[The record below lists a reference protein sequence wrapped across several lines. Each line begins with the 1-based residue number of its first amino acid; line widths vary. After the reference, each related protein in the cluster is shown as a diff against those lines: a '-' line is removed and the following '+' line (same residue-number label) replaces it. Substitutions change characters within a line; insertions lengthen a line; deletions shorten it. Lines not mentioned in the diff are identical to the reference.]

1 MNESELS
8 IVVIGLVFL
17 IFSAFFSSSEAAF
30 LSLQKTRL
38 AHLVNTEVAGARR
51 VADMIQ
57 EPERLLA
64 TILLGNNLVNV
75 AFAALVT
82 VVIVPLLGEGR
93 GVIVATAVATV
104 ILLVIGEIIPKTIAV
119 RHAERIAFWYAKPL
133 KIIELLLLPL
143 VITLQWVTNRVNSRF
158 DSNRTQNSI
167 TEDELRTLIDIGE
180 AEGTFAPSEAEMLE
194 KVFRFGDRHVRE
206 VMTPRTEFVAIER
219 GGTLSEFLGVYSTHP
234 HTRFPVY
241 KETPDNIIG
250 IISAKD
256 ILKALATKN
265 ISGDIVVTDLIRDA
279 YFVPETKLVAELF
292 DELRRSGN
300 QMSIVVDEFGGLAG
314 LVTLKSL
321 SEVVVGPVG
330 EEGTGAEEE
339 YEAIGKNTFQIDGGM
354 SIEEA
359 NEELDIN
366 LPDGD
371 FETIAGFVLD
381 VLGRIPLE
389 GEQFD
394 YGKLRFVVS
403 KLDRRKIET
412 ITVTKV
418 MAITDGSS
426 HKNIET

>member
-8 IVVIGLVFL
+8 VLVVGLVFL
-17 IFSAFFSSSEAAF
+17 ICSAFFSSSEAAF

-38 AHLVNTEVAGARR
+38 THLVNTRVVGARR

-82 VVIVPLLGEGR
+82 VIIVSLLGEGR
-93 GVIVATAVATV
+93 GVIVSTVVATV
-104 ILLVIGEIIPKTIAV
+104 ILLIIGEIIPKTIAV
-119 RHAERIAFWYAKPL
+119 RHAERIAFWYARPL
-133 KIIELLLLPL
+133 KTIEFLLLPL
-143 VITLQWVTNRVNSRF
+143 VIALQWVTNRVNSRF
-158 DSNRTQNSI
+158 DSSETQSSI

-206 VMTPRTEFVAIER
+206 VMTPRTEFVTVES
-219 GGTLSEFLGVYSTHP
+219 GSTLNAFLGIYSLHP

-241 KETPDNIIG
+241 KKTPDNIIG

-265 ISGDIVVTDLIRDA
+265 INTNSVLTDLIRDA
-279 YFVPETKLVAELF
+279 YFIPETKLIAELF
-292 DELRRSGN
+292 DELRKSGN

-321 SEVVVGPVG
+321 SEVVVGSVG

-359 NEELDIN
+359 NEELNIN

-381 VLGRIPLE
+381 VLGHIPLE

-394 YGKLRFVVS
+394 YKKLRFVIS
-403 KLDRRKIET
+403 KLNSRKIET
-412 ITVTKV
+412 ITVTKMMSV
-418 MAITDGSS
+418 TDEFT
-426 HKNIET
+426 HNNF

>member
-1 MNESELS
+1 MNEGELS
-8 IVVIGLVFL
+8 VLVVSLLFL

-38 AHLVNTEVAGARR
+38 THLVNTGVPGARR
-51 VADMIQ
+51 VATMVQ

-82 VVIVPLLGEGR
+82 VVIVSLLGEGR
-93 GVIVATAVATV
+93 GVIVATVVATV
-104 ILLVIGEIIPKTIAV
+104 ILLIIGEIIPKTIAV

-133 KIIELLLLPL
+133 KTIELLLFPL
-143 VITLQWVTNRVNSRF
+143 VIALQWVTNRVNSRF
-158 DSNRTQNSI
+158 DNSETQSSI

-206 VMTPRTEFVAIER
+206 VMTPRTEFVAVER
-219 GGTLSEFLGVYSTHP
+219 GSTLNEFLRMYSMHP

-256 ILKALATKN
+256 ILKALTLKN
-265 ISGDIVVTDLIRDA
+265 IGDDFVLTDLIRDA
-279 YFVPETKLVAELF
+279 YFIPETKLIAELF

-321 SEVVVGPVG
+321 SEVVVGSVG

-339 YEAIGKNTFQIDGGM
+339 YEAIGKNAFQIDGGM

-359 NEELDIN
+359 NEELNIN

-381 VLGRIPLE
+381 VLGHIPVE

-394 YGKLRFVVS
+394 YEKLRFVVS
-403 KLDRRKIET
+403 KIDNRKIEN
-412 ITVTKV
+412 ITVTK
-418 MAITDGSS
+418 MNSQQF
-426 HKNIET
+426 